1 MRQHLPM
8 TTPLPSTFT
17 SACLCAIFGITL
29 LLPRP
34 EIGAACILLLLA
46 SYLFLLHSSEALP
59 PVLAP
64 VPAHSAQ
71 QPSSKLAPSAA
82 ANLRAM
88 ILDAKARKRCELL
101 PAAHDALT
109 ASLISEAGFRIAF
122 MSGFAVSATQ
132 LAMPDMG
139 LISYHEVLEVGRKIC
154 EAAKSVCFIGDGDTG
169 FGSSGNVRRTV
180 EGYARAGF
188 AGITIEDQCYPKRCS
203 YARGVVVVSR
213 AQAVARV
220 AAAIAARDE
229 MRAACGLDLVIVAR
243 TDCRNAKFIE
253 GGESCEDLFVE
264 ALARC
269 AAFERLGADV
279 VYAEGLHGPTEMKA
293 LNQAVNVPTMLAQ
306 VERPSEALVGLEEA
320 AGYGYA
326 LSLRGLTLLNASLT
340 ASKATL
346 AALAAGREPPAEL
359 MTAFAALYRQVGFD
373 EAYEWEERFVAIAAG
388 QEDEHSSQVGSTRGR
403 AGVKME

>member
-1 MRQHLPM
+1 MRKR
-8 TTPLPSTFT
+8 
-17 SACLCAIFGITL
+17 A
-29 LLPRP
+29 
-34 EIGAACILLLLA
+34 
-46 SYLFLLHSSEALP
+46 
-59 PVLAP
+59 
-64 VPAHSAQ
+64 
-71 QPSSKLAPSAA
+71 SAA
-82 ANLRAM
+82 SSTS
-88 ILDAKARKRCELL
+88 
-101 PAAHDALT
+101 AHDALT

-213 AQAVARV
+213 AQAVSRV

-229 MRAACGLDLVIVAR
+229 MRAACGLISSLLPDRLP
-243 TDCRNAKFIE
+243 NAKFIE

-279 VYAEGLHGPTEMKA
+279 VYAEGCTDP
-293 LNQAVNVPTMLAQ
+293 Q
-306 VERPSEALVGLEEA
+306 R
-320 AGYGYA
+320 
-326 LSLRGLTLLNASLT
+326 
-340 ASKATL
+340 
-346 AALAAGREPPAEL
+346 
-359 MTAFAALYRQVGFD
+359 
-373 EAYEWEERFVAIAAG
+373 
-388 QEDEHSSQVGSTRGR
+388 
-403 AGVKME
+403 